1 MPWDLSPFAETGLN
15 AGLIECLL
23 GEHERQVRPG
33 LDRLWSYYRNPAR
46 PVAQVA
52 SGGAGPSA
60 MGGVPGHAGGVTARR
75 LAQAGGLPERLHTTD
90 VDGRPKEIVIEN
102 DIGWRIDT
110 LVDFLFGKPIR
121 LLSTARDEGLRR
133 EIDAALNAAWEESGG
148 IALLQ
153 DMGLLGGV
161 YGSADLVVREAGKDS
176 PRIELVEA
184 PRAVA
189 VLDPCDY
196 RKIVAY
202 IIVAP
207 KVRTQVE
214 QPSAFERLW
223 QRARFGAS
231 AGEMGATK
239 RGVKQVV
246 EVLSASHRQVYEDG
260 KLILDE
266 PNVIGELPVV
276 HVQNASQPYRYE
288 GMSDVEAL
296 VPLQDELNTRLSDRA
311 HRVTLQS
318 FNMYLAK
325 GMEFGPGMSG
335 LRVSPGQVWMTD
347 NPDAQIQAFGGD
359 GHSPSEERHID
370 ELREAMD
377 KTSGVSPVV
386 IGVVRERLGQLSS
399 ENALRVTLTGIL
411 AKTMRKRVTYGRGI
425 GHASRLVLAAL
436 DATGALRTE
445 AGDRGVRIEWGD
457 PLPTDERA
465 RLSAALMKRDLGV
478 PIERVLRELG
488 YEPEPTKGAA
498 GSD

>member
-15 AGLIECLL
+15 AGLVDCLV
-23 GEHERQVRPG
+23 GEHENQVRPG
-33 LDRLWSYYRNPAR
+33 LDRLWAYYRNPS
-46 PVAQVA
+46 AQR
-52 SGGAGPSA
+52 A
-60 MGGVPGHAGGVTARR
+60 MGGVPGLAGVTARR
-75 LAQAGGLPERLHTTD
+75 LAQANGLPERLHTKD
-90 VDGRPKEIVIEN
+90 PDGRPKEIVIEN
-102 DIGWRIDT
+102 DIGWRVDT

-121 LLSTARDEGLRR
+121 FVSTAGDESLRR
-133 EIDAALNAAWEESGG
+133 EIESALDRVWHESGG

-153 DMGLLGGV
+153 DMALLGCV
-161 YGSADLVVREAGKDS
+161 YGSADLVVRHGET

-184 PRAVA
+184 PRGIA
-189 VLDPCDY
+189 VLDPGDY
-196 RKIVAY
+196 RRMIAY

-207 KVRTQVE
+207 KVETHVERT
-214 QPSAFERLW
+214 SAFERLW
-223 QRARFGAS
+223 KRARFGA
-231 AGEMGATK
+231 GAVETGPTK
-239 RGVKQVV
+239 RTVKQVV
-246 EVLSASHRQVYEDG
+246 EIISATHRQVYEDG
-260 KLILDE
+260 VLVLDE
-266 PNVIGELPVV
+266 PGTLGELPVV

-288 GMSDVEAL
+288 GLSDVEPL
-296 VPLQDELNTRLSDRA
+296 MPLQDELNTRLSDRA

-325 GMEFGPGMSG
+325 GMDFGAGTNG

-347 NPDAQIQAFGGD
+347 NADAQVQAFGGD

-411 AKTMRKRVTYGRGI
+411 SKTMRKRVTYGRGI
-425 GHASRLVLAAL
+425 EFSCRLVLAAL
-436 DATGALRTE
+436 DAAGTLRTDE
-445 AGDRGVRIEWGD
+445 RDRGVRIEWSD

-465 RLSAALMKRDLGV
+465 RLNAALMKRDLGV

-488 YEPEPTKGAA
+488 YEPAAASNPSAA
-498 GSD
+498 GAD